1 MKLLHQHK
9 STHSKLLL
17 SMIARLMPV
26 LLLLLS
32 FSLSLASPVQAQPSI
47 FPNPLPNGQIGT
59 PYASNLV
66 AAGGTPPY
74 TWSVISGALPTGLT
88 LNAAGGTISGT
99 PTTAGT
105 FSFVVR
111 VTDSAAATGQQ
122 GFFITVAAPPLVFLT
137 SSLPDAK
144 ESTGYTATMSIKGG
158 IAPYTFSL
166 VTGSLP
172 TGLSLSATTGR
183 ISGIPAKGTAGTS
196 SFIIGVTDSSTP
208 PLSGQQNFS
217 IVIEKGAFEPLVT
230 IGSGLKAGETKVIAG
245 NQHVATLR
253 GGESVRLSLEL
264 GTRTTVAVDQ
274 IVNHPNKNDV
284 RYRAEVDKMTVSET
298 SPSIEFPYYAEY
310 KIDFEA
316 DPSDAT
322 QISGSGWYKE
332 DYTLRSTAPD
342 QVTIPDKPGMQYRFS
357 QWVLP
362 TGETQ
367 SGRDLK
373 LTVEAPGT
381 CVARYDTYYQLTLVS
396 PYGDPQETAWYKAGS
411 QVEWKADTGEV
422 KIPGILGVFG
432 GKLKPVKRSDT
443 ILMDGPKT
451 VNVEWA
457 PDYTMPMLL
466 IPLAVLLLVA
476 GIYGLYRLA
485 SPRPKPAPW
494 APPAWAPHPMMY
506 QQPPPPQTTVV
517 LMGGEQQKQL
527 PQSTKA
533 QLMEKFGELL
543 DKYGDE
549 IKTTLQAGQGP
560 ALPAADTRRM
570 EKSLPLGETMPS
582 PAVEAEFAPTEATEG
597 TLLCDFTSKRLL
609 RAVAGN
615 WKQTGTRPSAAPG
628 EESAESNAFVVVWA
642 RDIYQEWEVFNC
654 SLSPSHKGTH
664 EGETQTVY
672 TLLNT
677 IAEEKTYQ
685 AGEEV
690 IPPKPH
696 YTDGMPHV
704 DVSARQIVNP
714 DELPD

>member
-1 MKLLHQHK
+1 MVARLLPIM
-9 STHSKLLL
+9 LLL
-17 SMIARLMPV
+17 TG
-26 LLLLLS
+26 
-32 FSLSLASPVQAQPSI
+32 FGLSLASPVQAQPSI

-59 PYASNLV
+59 PYATNLV

-74 TWSVISGALPTGLT
+74 TWSIISGALPTGLT
-88 LNAAGGTISGT
+88 LNPAGGTISGT
-99 PTTAGT
+99 PTVTGT

-122 GFFITVAAPPLVFLT
+122 GFFITVTAPPLTFLT
-137 SSLPDAK
+137 GSLPSAK
-144 ESTGYTATMSIKGG
+144 ESTGYTATISVKGG
-158 IAPYTFSL
+158 TAPYTYSV
-166 VTGSLP
+166 VTGTLP
-172 TGLSLSATTGR
+172 TGLTLSATTGL

-208 PLSGQQNFS
+208 ALSGQQNFS
-217 IVIEKGAFEPLVT
+217 LVIEKGAFEPLVA

-253 GGESVRLSLEL
+253 GGEFVRLSLEL
-264 GTRTTVAVDQ
+264 GTKTTVAVDQ
-274 IVNHPNKNDV
+274 IVTHPNKNDV
-284 RYRAEVDKMTVSET
+284 RYRAEVDRMTVSET

-322 QISGSGWYKE
+322 QLSGSGWYRE
-332 DYTLRSTAPD
+332 DYTLRSTAPE
-342 QVTIPDKPGMQYRFS
+342 QVTVPDKPGMQYRFS

-373 LTVEAPGT
+373 LTVGAPGT
-381 CVARYDTYYQLTLVS
+381 CIARYDTYYQLTLIS
-396 PYGDPQETAWYKAGS
+396 PYGDQRESAWYKAGS
-411 QVEWKADTGEV
+411 QAEWEPDTGEV

-432 GKLKPVKRSDT
+432 GKMKPLKSSGTV
-443 ILMDGPKT
+443 LMDGPKT
-451 VNVEWA
+451 VNVKWV

-466 IPLAVLLLVA
+466 IPLAVLLLIA

-494 APPAWAPHPMMY
+494 APPAWAPPPMMY
-506 QQPPPPQTTVV
+506 QPPPPPQTTVV

-527 PQSTKA
+527 PQSTKE

-543 DKYGDE
+543 DKYGEE
-549 IKTTLQAGQGP
+549 IKTTLQSGQGP
-560 ALPAADTRRM
+560 ALPSGESLRM
-570 EKSLPLGETMPS
+570 EKSLPLGETMPP
-582 PAVEAEFAPTEATEG
+582 PAVEAEFAPAEATEG
-597 TLLCDFTSKRLL
+597 TLLCNFTSKRLL

-615 WKQTGTRPSAAPG
+615 WKQTGTRPAAAPG
-628 EESAESNAFVVVWA
+628 EEPDESAAFVIAWA

-654 SLSPSHKGTH
+654 SLPPSHKGTH
-664 EGETQTVY
+664 EGETQTLY

-677 IAEEKTYQ
+677 ISEERTYET
-685 AGEEV
+685 GEEV

-696 YTDGMPHV
+696 YTDGMPQV